1 MSLGREWG
9 NILNIP
15 CIHFPMLCH
24 SKSCLSPIGVFLQVW
39 TISIFLPL
47 YPRVYLMK
55 IGNKPW
61 LQKWRPWR
69 KIKLG
74 LVDLLVGK
82 RPVGCKWVYT
92 IKYKTDGSL
101 ERYKVRLVAKG
112 YTQTYGVDY
121 LETFSLIAK
130 MNIVRVL
137 LSLAANYNW
146 DLQ

>member
-1 MSLGREWG
+1 M
-9 NILNIP
+9 
-15 CIHFPMLCH
+15 
-24 SKSCLSPIGVFLQVW
+24 
-39 TISIFLPL
+39 
-47 YPRVYLMK
+47 
-55 IGNKPW
+55 
-61 LQKWRPWR
+61 
-69 KIKLG
+69 
-74 LVDLLVGK
+74 
-82 RPVGCKWVYT
+82 GCKWVYT

-101 ERYKVRLVAKG
+101 ERYEVRLVAKG

>member
-1 MSLGREWG
+1 M
-9 NILNIP
+9 
-15 CIHFPMLCH
+15 
-24 SKSCLSPIGVFLQVW
+24 
-39 TISIFLPL
+39 
-47 YPRVYLMK
+47 
-55 IGNKPW
+55 
-61 LQKWRPWR
+61 
-69 KIKLG
+69 
-74 LVDLLVGK
+74 VDLLVGK

>member
-1 MSLGREWG
+1 M
-9 NILNIP
+9 
-15 CIHFPMLCH
+15 
-24 SKSCLSPIGVFLQVW
+24 
-39 TISIFLPL
+39 
-47 YPRVYLMK
+47 
-55 IGNKPW
+55 
-61 LQKWRPWR
+61 
-69 KIKLG
+69 
-74 LVDLLVGK
+74 
-82 RPVGCKWVYT
+82 GCKWVYT

>member
-1 MSLGREWG
+1 M
-9 NILNIP
+9 
-15 CIHFPMLCH
+15 
-24 SKSCLSPIGVFLQVW
+24 
-39 TISIFLPL
+39 
-47 YPRVYLMK
+47 
-55 IGNKPW
+55 
-61 LQKWRPWR
+61 
-69 KIKLG
+69 
-74 LVDLLVGK
+74 VDLLVGK

-121 LETFSLIAK
+121 LETFSPIAK